1 MKSINEDYMTNY
13 QISNLFRFHRN
24 QSEAKVASP
33 FIVRMLYDDNMTYNI
48 VEATSEVTGKSLTF
62 CRSTPA

>member
-1 MKSINEDYMTNY
+1 MVTPMFS
-13 QISNLFRFHRN
+13 LLRN

-48 VEATSEVTGKSLTF
+48 VEAASEVTG
-62 CRSTPA
+62 